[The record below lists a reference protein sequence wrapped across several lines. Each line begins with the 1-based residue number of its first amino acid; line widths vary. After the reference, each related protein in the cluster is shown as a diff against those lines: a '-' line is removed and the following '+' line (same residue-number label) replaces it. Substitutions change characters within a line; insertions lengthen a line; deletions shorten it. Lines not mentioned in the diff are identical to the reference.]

1 MKNILGHY
9 HDLEL
14 FNSNGNIAYKYKND
28 GKEVTETH
36 YAEDGNIESQLVT
49 DFIKKKE
56 DHEDIN

>member
-9 HDLEL
+9 HDVEL

-28 GKEVTETH
+28 GEKATEI
-36 YAEDGNIESQLVT
+36 YYDEDGYIESQLVT